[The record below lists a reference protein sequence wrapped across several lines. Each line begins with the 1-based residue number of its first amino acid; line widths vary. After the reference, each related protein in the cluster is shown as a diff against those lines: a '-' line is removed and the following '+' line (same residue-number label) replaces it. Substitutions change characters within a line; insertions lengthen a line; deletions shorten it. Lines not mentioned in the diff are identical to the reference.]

1 MCLKRTKLKDRLLP
15 NYSRG
20 EEIFNSTS
28 HGVGAALGIVATVL
42 CVIAA
47 ARTHDAYAIV
57 GAAIFGTTMTAL
69 YAVSSIYHGIPP
81 RFYAK
86 RVMQVIDHCTIFLLI
101 AGTYTPIAL
110 CTLRRYD
117 ARLGWTIF
125 GIVWAAAIV
134 GIVLNVIDLK
144 RYKTFSVICYLLM
157 GWCIMITAP
166 KLGEIFEMG
175 AIALLLAG
183 GIAYTLGAALY
194 VIGAKKPVMHSVFHV
209 FTVLGSALH
218 FFAILF
224 YVF

>member
-1 MCLKRTKLKDRLLP
+1 MKRTKLADRTLP
-15 NYSRG
+15 GYSRG

-28 HGVGAALGIVATVL
+28 HGLGAALGITATVL
-42 CVIAA
+42 CIVAA

-57 GAAIFGTTMTAL
+57 GAAIFGATMTAL

-81 RFYAK
+81 RFFAK

-110 CTLRRYD
+110 YTLRRYD

-125 GIVWAAAIV
+125 GVVWTAAIV
-134 GIVLNVIDLK
+134 GIVLNAIDLK
-144 RYKTFSVICYLLM
+144 RYQKFSVACYLLM
-157 GWCIMITAP
+157 GWCIMFTAP
-166 KLGEIFEMG
+166 KLGEIFEAG

-183 GIAYTLGAALY
+183 GIAYTLGAVLY
-194 VIGAKKPVMHSVFHV
+194 VIGAKRPVMHSVFHV

-218 FFAILF
+218 FVAVLL

>member
-1 MCLKRTKLKDRLLP
+1 MKRTKLKDRLLP
-15 NYSRG
+15 NYSRA
-20 EEIFNSTS
+20 EEIFNSAS
-28 HGVGAALGIVATVL
+28 HGVGAALGIVAAVL
-42 CVIAA
+42 CIIAA
-47 ARTHDAYAIV
+47 ARTRDVYAIV
-57 GAAIFGTTMTAL
+57 GAAIFGATMTAL

-125 GIVWAAAIV
+125 GIVWAAAAL
-134 GIVLNVIDLK
+134 GIVLNAIDLK
-144 RYKTFSVICYLLM
+144 KYKVFSVVCYLLM
-157 GWCIMITAP
+157 GWCIMLTAP

-183 GIAYTLGAALY
+183 GIAYTLGAVLY
-194 VIGAKKPVMHSVFHV
+194 VIGAKRPVMHSVFHV
-209 FTVLGSALH
+209 FTVIGSALH